1 MTLEDRDE
9 AFVGDVKRSL
19 DLMRRGGPDDVDDTI
34 VDDYDVELIDREPAG
49 LPVRACAY
57 VDGAGPCG
65 RESDQ
70 WVWDPTLGMYEER
83 CPAHGL
89 GYRIRT
95 EGHASK
101 AMWNWR
107 AATADVE
114 TIEALY
120 MTELATL
127 NRWRDDALAAPK
139 RRARFYEVHL
149 VRWLRGRQALN
160 PNRKSL
166 PYPGGKI
173 RSRAGSV
180 GVEIVDKP
188 AFVAWAA
195 AKPEVAA
202 ACLRYQTE
210 PDILIAASGD
220 KVYPGLKSI
229 LAEKDGDLVALLH
242 DDTDGEV
249 IPGIN
254 VDRAETSYWVE
265 KP

>member
-1 MTLEDRDE
+1 MTLSDQDE

-19 DLMRRGGPDDVDDTI
+19 DLLRRGSPEGLPDEVEA
-34 VDDYDVELIDREPAG
+34 DDYDIERVDREPTTP
-49 LPVRACAY
+49 PVRGCCY
-57 VDGAGPCG
+57 VDEAGPCG
-65 RESDQ
+65 RDADQ
-70 WVWDPTLGMYEER
+70 WMWDPTLGVYEER

-89 GYRIRT
+89 GYRIRSE
-95 EGHASK
+95 EGASK

-107 AATADVE
+107 SATADKE
-114 TIEALY
+114 TIEKLFEA
-120 MTELATL
+120 ELATL
-127 NRWRDDALAAPK
+127 KRWRDDALAIPK

-160 PNRKSL
+160 DKRKSL

-202 ACLRYQTE
+202 ACLRYNE
-210 PDILIAASGD
+210 PDILISSSGD

-229 LAEKDGDLVALLH
+229 LGEQDGELAPILH
-242 DDTDGEV
+242 DDQDGEK
-249 IPGIN
+249 IPGIK
-254 VDRAETSYWVE
+254 VERAETSYWVE